1 MASNSTSPTTSIS
14 VPVALRRWLPLV
26 LLIGLAI
33 GAWQAS
39 EAADTDEANEVPV
52 AYENELG
59 TPLLS
64 ARRIPETLQAP
75 IADDAVL
82 PAIEEFVAGLR
93 VAQPDLQTC
102 LIVEVDGRELVN
114 EGANL
119 ALIPASN
126 QKLVTTYAALEVL
139 PADTR
144 FTTRVSRSGE
154 ITDGVL
160 DGDLYFVGGGDPFLV
175 TDAWRAQ
182 YVVRDDAG
190 EVVPDAYPRAW
201 TRLEDLADQIA
212 ATGITSISGSIV
224 ADESLFD
231 TVRTG
236 PWAERLILQNQSG
249 PLSALAVNEGFVD
262 WGDTNPAFSLRTIAP
277 DPAVQAAD
285 VLRQLLSDRGIVVTG
300 TATGT
305 EPPGTVDVGAV
316 ESAPLIDVITHINS
330 WSNNFGAEI
339 LLKHIGLTIGGEG
352 STAAGAAAVRTILER
367 NPDFDLQGI
376 VIEDGS
382 GLAETNLLTCA
393 LLNSLLVASG
403 IDSPL
408 AQSLSIGG
416 ERGSLAFRHVDTEAD
431 GNVFAKT
438 GTLNPS
444 TALSGFVVS
453 ADEPG
458 TFVTFSYI
466 SNAEIVQNGVAD
478 GQEPFIEEL
487 TEYPE
492 APPADALDPLDPIP
506 LN

>member
-1 MASNSTSPTTSIS
+1 MAPTPAAPTS
-14 VPVALRRWLPLV
+14 VVALLRRWLPLAV
-26 LLIGLAI
+26 LIGLAF

-39 EAADTDEANEVPV
+39 KATDTDEASIIPV
-52 AYENELG
+52 AYANELG

-64 ARRIPETLQAP
+64 ARRVPETLQAP
-75 IADDAVL
+75 IADDAL
-82 PAIEEFVAGLR
+82 QPAISEFITGLTD
-93 VAQPDLQTC
+93 AQADLQTC
-102 LIVEVDGRELVN
+102 LIVEVDGRQLVN
-114 EGANL
+114 QGANL

-126 QKLVTTYAALEVL
+126 QKVVTTYAALEVF

-144 FTTRVSRSGE
+144 FTTRVSRVGD
-154 ITDGVL
+154 IIDGVL

-182 YVVRDDAG
+182 YVERDEAG
-190 EVVPDAYPRAW
+190 EVVPDDYPRSW
-201 TRLEDLADQIA
+201 TRLEDLADGIA
-212 ATGITSISGSIV
+212 VTGITSITGSII

-231 TVRTG
+231 SVRFG

-249 PLSALAVNEGFVD
+249 PLSALAVNEGFLD
-262 WGDTNPAFSLRTIAP
+262 WGETNPAFSLRTPAS

-285 VLRQLLSDRGIVVTG
+285 VLRQLLADRGITVGG
-300 TATGT
+300 TATGI
-305 EPPGTVDVGAV
+305 EPDGAVDVANV
-316 ESAPLIDVITHINS
+316 RSQPLADLVTHVNS

-339 LLKHIGLTIGGEG
+339 LLKHLGLALEGEG
-352 STAAGAAAVRTILER
+352 STAAGTRAVLRVLNR

-382 GLAETNLLTCA
+382 GLAETNLLTCG
-393 LLNSLLVASG
+393 LLNSILVASG
-403 IDSPL
+403 IDSTL

-416 ERGSLAFRHVDTEAD
+416 ERGSLALRHVDTDAD

-453 ADEPG
+453 ADEPDTVI
-458 TFVTFSYI
+458 TFAYI
-466 SNAEIVQNGVAD
+466 SNAQIVDASVRD
-478 GQEPFIEEL
+478 VQEPFVEEL

-492 APPADALDPLDPIP
+492 APTTDVLDPKEPIP
-506 LN
+506 LG

>member
-1 MASNSTSPTTSIS
+1 MASNPAAPPS
-14 VPVALRRWLPLV
+14 VVALIRRWLPLAV
-26 LLIGLAI
+26 LTGLAF
-33 GAWQAS
+33 GSWQAS
-39 EAADTDEANEVPV
+39 KATDTDEASVVPV

-64 ARRIPETLQAP
+64 ARRVPETLQAP
-75 IADDAVL
+75 IADDAL
-82 PAIEEFVAGLR
+82 QPAITTFIDGLQS
-93 VAQPDLQTC
+93 AQPDLQTC
-102 LIVEVDGRELVN
+102 LIVEVDGRQLVN
-114 EGANL
+114 QGANL

-144 FTTRVSRSGE
+144 FTTRVSRVGD

-160 DGDLYFVGGGDPFLV
+160 AGDLYFVGGGDPFLV

-182 YVVRDDAG
+182 YIERDDAG
-190 EVVPDAYPRAW
+190 EIIPDDYPRPW
-201 TRLEDLADQIA
+201 TRLEDLADGIA
-212 ATGITSISGSIV
+212 VTGISSITGSII
-224 ADESLFD
+224 ADDSLFD
-231 TVRTG
+231 TVRFG

-262 WGDTNPAFSLRTIAP
+262 WGDDNPAFSLRTAAP

-285 VLRQLLSDRGIVVTG
+285 VLRQLLADRGITVGG
-300 TATGT
+300 TATGV
-305 EPPGTVDVGAV
+305 EPEGAADVATVR
-316 ESAPLIDVITHINS
+316 SQPLADIVTHVNS

-339 LLKHIGLTIGGEG
+339 LIKHIGLAIEGDG
-352 STAAGAAAVRTILER
+352 STLAGTRAVRIVLAR

-382 GLAETNLLTCA
+382 GLAESNRVTCS
-393 LLNSLLVASG
+393 LLNEILVTSG

-408 AQSLSIGG
+408 ARSLSIGG
-416 ERGSLAFRHVDTEAD
+416 ERGSLALRHVDTDAD

-453 ADEPG
+453 ADDPDTVI
-458 TFVTFSYI
+458 TFAYI
-466 SNAEIVQNGVAD
+466 SNAEIVDASVRD

-492 APPADALDPLDPIP
+492 APPTDELDPLEP
-506 LN
+506 LPLG